1 MKFRDF
7 KKILKTE
14 EYNIPDVLDKI
25 KANLPEIKPRIVNQQ
40 RPISRLRFAAG
51 FLSLMFMFLFIFTS
65 ISMPPTTNEISGPVQ
80 LNYFTSQAEITNT
93 LKKFNKQKDQYINQS
108 QQLYENYT
116 MEDIKINRIYEA
128 NNQVAIQDKNR
139 IYYLNNDGIVVY
151 NTSGDLTTIYKEDL
165 KFDDKTNVKTLYL
178 VNNELIVI
186 YNNKQFT
193 HLIKYDV
200 VSMNVVYTYTIAAT
214 YISSY
219 VHRSKL
225 YMVSILN
232 NTVLPFIKANEQWK
246 KKEPTDIGYLD
257 NVMGE
262 SYTILTTINLNSNES
277 FETIFLS
284 FNKWDV
290 AYFNGDDL
298 YLINNHMNYKKNLD
312 YGEYTTILKF
322 RNVSSEGFVYHGSYT
337 LKGSA
342 QNSNSVYAHG
352 NNFRIVLEVTHYN
365 IKRSFL
371 FFKKA
376 IEVEQ
381 VINVVNLQSVNVD
394 GRYILEV
401 TSSYEISEDSRED
414 GAISVLSS
422 TFSPE
427 QVVVESRGIDTKVTV
442 LSFEDPSN
450 IKPFTVHRNR
460 TVYSNV
466 HKFDES
472 FGFSLRTRKTATG
485 EFELRFFDLRFGNPL
500 ELKNL
505 AIDLN
510 YSSLLDDAD
519 YMVLEGIENPNAL
532 YVNSDMQNYYLGFSV
547 NNNHNTNGT
556 YTLIRINKTTKEV
569 ITEEFDTDYYINKI
583 VSVDSKTIYG
593 LSNYEI
599 ICYKLS
605 EDNSY
610 IVYDSLDIR

>member
-1 MKFRDF
+1 
-7 KKILKTE
+7 
-14 EYNIPDVLDKI
+14 
-25 KANLPEIKPRIVNQQ
+25 
-40 RPISRLRFAAG
+40 
-51 FLSLMFMFLFIFTS
+51 
-65 ISMPPTTNEISGPVQ
+65 
-80 LNYFTSQAEITNT
+80 
-93 LKKFNKQKDQYINQS
+93 
-108 QQLYENYT
+108 
-116 MEDIKINRIYEA
+116 
-128 NNQVAIQDKNR
+128 
-139 IYYLNNDGIVVY
+139 
-151 NTSGDLTTIYKEDL
+151 
-165 KFDDKTNVKTLYL
+165 
-178 VNNELIVI
+178 
-186 YNNKQFT
+186 
-193 HLIKYDV
+193 
-200 VSMNVVYTYTIAAT
+200 
-214 YISSY
+214 
-219 VHRSKL
+219 
-225 YMVSILN
+225 
-232 NTVLPFIKANEQWK
+232 
-246 KKEPTDIGYLD
+246 
-257 NVMGE
+257 
-262 SYTILTTINLNSNES
+262 
-277 FETIFLS
+277 
-284 FNKWDV
+284 
-290 AYFNGDDL
+290 
-298 YLINNHMNYKKNLD
+298 MNYKKNLD

-337 LKGSA
+337 LKGST

-401 TSSYEISEDSRED
+401 TSTYEISEDSRED

-505 AIDLN
+505 TIDLN

-599 ICYKLS
+599 VCYKLS